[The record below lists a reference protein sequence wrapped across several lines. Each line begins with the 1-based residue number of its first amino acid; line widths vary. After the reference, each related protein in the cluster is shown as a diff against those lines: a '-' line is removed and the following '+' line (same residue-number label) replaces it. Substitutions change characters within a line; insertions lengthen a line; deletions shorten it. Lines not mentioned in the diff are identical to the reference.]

1 MATEASL
8 RDAENTPDSQA
19 IALAR
24 ATSQVTGPQ
33 YAQNIRKSICLYT
46 CTRGSATDVRIT

>member
-19 IALAR
+19 TALAR
-24 ATSQVTGPQ
+24 ATRSLGLNMPKKFARV
-33 YAQNIRKSICLYT
+33 YLYIHVPEVVLRT
-46 CTRGSATDVRIT
+46 CV

>member
-24 ATSQVTGPQ
+24 ATRSLGLNMPKTFARVYVYIHVPEVVL
-33 YAQNIRKSICLYT
+33 RT
-46 CTRGSATDVRIT
+46 CV

>member
-24 ATSQVTGPQ
+24 ATRSLGLNMPKTFARVVYVYIHVPEVVL
-33 YAQNIRKSICLYT
+33 RT
-46 CTRGSATDVRIT
+46 CV

>member
-8 RDAENTPDSQA
+8 RDAENTSDSQA

-24 ATSQVTGPQ
+24 GTRSLGLNMTKAFARVHVYIHVPEVVL
-33 YAQNIRKSICLYT
+33 RT
-46 CTRGSATDVRIT
+46 CV